1 MTYSL
6 LPLLIA
12 FFVTM
17 AALSFVFRAWPRV
30 VGLTGAALAAATG
43 LWLWSLDFSRPFWLF
58 PNGVILDL
66 TAPITRFGYTFRL
79 QEANAPIVAMN
90 LAIAAAA
97 LLLAART
104 TADRTFSAMTW
115 LLLTG
120 YSLLALIVAGPIA
133 PALASPIL
141 LVMLTALGAFAVQG
155 NRRVNPAGSLRML
168 IPPIL
173 AAPVFFIAA
182 WYVDQIPLNPQDAS
196 LPQITGG
203 LLGLGLLLL
212 LMPFPLHTGWPATA
226 STAAPPATLLVF
238 MLSQLAVLHLAGQ
251 ILTTYP
257 FLLTETDWA
266 ILLALFGLLTA
277 VWGGVAAIGATT
289 AGQLWGYAA
298 LYDWGLIILVLATPG
313 VQSWTLVLFLF
324 GLRAISMFTAATG
337 LETLEQ
343 HLGRLDFASLR
354 GVGSHMPWN
363 SAAFLLGGLGLLG
376 FPLSAGFAGHW
387 SALQQVAALD
397 WRPAAVVLVA
407 SGVAV
412 IGFVRIARDMFGQ
425 QSGLTIPRERVA
437 SITVAILALAI
448 TITAGIAPQLL
459 NDYVGRALAA
469 FGRGV

>member
-1 MTYSL
+1 MTFSL

-12 FFVTM
+12 FFVTI

-30 VGLTGAALAAATG
+30 VGLTGAGLAALAG
-43 LWLWSLDFSRPFWLF
+43 LWLWSLDFDRPFWLF
-58 PNGVILDL
+58 PNGVTVDL
-66 TAPITRFGYTFRL
+66 TSPITRFGYTFRL

-104 TADRTFSAMTW
+104 TADRNFPAVTW
-115 LLLTG
+115 LLVTG

-141 LVMLTALGAFAVQG
+141 LVMLTALGIFALQG
-155 NRRVNPAGSLRML
+155 NRSANPTGPVRML

-173 AAPVFFIAA
+173 AAPVFFVAT
-182 WYVDQIPLNPQDAS
+182 WYVDQLPLNPQDAT

-212 LMPFPLHTGWPATA
+212 LMPFPLHTGQPAAA
-226 STAAPPATLLVF
+226 STAAPPATLLVY
-238 MLSQLAVLHLAGQ
+238 LLGQLAVLHLAGQ
-251 ILTTYP
+251 LLASYP
-257 FLLTETDWA
+257 FMLTETDWA
-266 ILLALFGLLTA
+266 ILLAIFGLMTA

-298 LYDWGLIILVLATPG
+298 LHDWGLIIMVLAAPG

-324 GLRAISMFTAATG
+324 GLRAVSMFTAAAG

-343 HLGRLDFASLR
+343 HLDRLDFASLR
-354 GVGSHMPWN
+354 GVGSRLPWN

-397 WRPAAVVLVA
+397 WRPAAVVLLA

-412 IGFVRIARDMFGQ
+412 FGFVRIARDMFDA
-425 QSGLTIPRERVA
+425 QSNLSVPRERVA
-437 SITVAILALAI
+437 SITLAILALAV
-448 TITAGIAPQLL
+448 TIAVGIAPQLL

-469 FGRGV
+469 FG